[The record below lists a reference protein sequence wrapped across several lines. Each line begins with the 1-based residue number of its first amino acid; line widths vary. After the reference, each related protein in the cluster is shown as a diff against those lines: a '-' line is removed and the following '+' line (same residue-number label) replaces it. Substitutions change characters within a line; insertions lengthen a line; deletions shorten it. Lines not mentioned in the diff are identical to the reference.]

1 MVETTKVPV
10 YGEPTIKRLDKKL
23 IALDMAS
30 LGIAGG
36 SGYAGSQFNPTS
48 KAMDLI
54 VDQLEQSGATI
65 NEINGNTINH
75 SFPIEA
81 FDYINGEWVLKT
93 KMDFSGV
100 PDLYSSAA
108 NLGAIIGGTSIGAGL
123 ALRLLGKKKG
133 NEVLEGT
140 GKVIS
145 RAGGVYGLI
154 RVLTAKIGLGN
165 MPYTIQ
171 ISPENIF
178 SLANYSAQNDVSSVD
193 IAPIIQNAD
202 NLMTTEALVLGGSL
216 IADGIYSGIE
226 YARNKPSKAIKE
238 LNKNRY

>member
-10 YGEPTIKRLDKKL
+10 YGEPTIKRLNKKR

-48 KAMDLI
+48 KAMEDI
-54 VDQLEQSGATI
+54 VEQFVQSGAEGTYAV
-65 NEINGNTINH
+65 GNTIYPVGWDMGDLNPEMTELLH
-75 SFPIEA
+75 KF
-81 FDYINGEWVLKT
+81 
-93 KMDFSGV
+93 DFSGV

>member
-10 YGEPTIKRLDKKL
+10 YGEPTIKRLNKKR

-36 SGYAGSQFNPTS
+36 SGYAGGQFNPTS

-165 MPYTIQ
+165 MPY
-171 ISPENIF
+171 SMG
-178 SLANYSAQNDVSSVD
+178 SDLAGYSGLQEVSASSGLSSID
-193 IAPIIQNAD
+193 IAPIVQH
-202 NLMTTEALVLGGSL
+202 
-216 IADGIYSGIE
+216 ADGVMTIESILLGSYLVGDSIATGVE